1 MANKWEEDWDTWE
14 PTRNYPDAPPARSQS
29 LGKPSQN
36 TPSKSNQPQG
46 EANGSSI
53 ANFFQEFAAAAETA
67 GLNEETPDINSGDSR
82 GLAELIAN
90 AQDILNIDR
99 AGGAGGAAGGAGAA
113 GGIPELPEAMR
124 QSPEAMRQ
132 LPAPPRHPGSTEPH
146 SSLVPAKTSRRVQQ
160 TRPEVTRSEGWQSLV
175 EGWDEMPANA
185 PKSRQPAETART
197 AADYFSE
204 DIGAEADARTA
215 PKSRLPWKSLRE
227 PEKEPEAKVKVR
239 RVGTG
244 EPRVSERDTISPV
257 VLLAAGVLLALIGL
271 GIGVGVGMNIV
282 PHPTVTVTA
291 TPTDLGDS
299 GAQNPD
305 SAGNA
310 DTTGDKAAGGLSG
323 LKVAIDPGHNGGN
336 AAAWQR
342 IGTTVND
349 GRGGQKPCNTTGTA
363 TADGFTEHEFNWK
376 VANVL
381 KNKLETAGASV
392 FLTRDSDVGV
402 GPCVDD
408 RGKFPQKIGADVMIS
423 IHANGTTDASA
434 RGFFVMISDPAI
446 NPSQGEPS
454 AKLAA
459 AVIQAMKSG
468 GHRPQSSGTIKD
480 GLWKRGDLATL
491 NFAEVPSVM
500 VELGEMRNPADATL
514 MKSEAGR
521 QRYAVSL
528 FEGIKAWAEE
538 NRPAQT
544 QSPSTSQSPAP
555 TGGQEAFSGGE

>member
-1 MANKWEEDWDTWE
+1 MANKWEEEWDTWE
-14 PTRNYPDAPPARSQS
+14 PTGNYPDVPPARSQS

-36 TPSKSNQPQG
+36 TSSKSG
-46 EANGSSI
+46 ESQSEASGSSI
-53 ANFFQEFAAAAETA
+53 ADFFQEFSAAAETA
-67 GLNEETPDINSGDSR
+67 GLNEETPDISSGDSR

-90 AQDILNIDR
+90 AQDILNIDK
-99 AGGAGGAAGGAGAA
+99 AGGAAGSAGAAGGAG
-113 GGIPELPEAMR
+113 GVPELPEAMR
-124 QSPEAMRQ
+124 Q
-132 LPAPPRHPGSTEPH
+132 LPAAPRHPGSANRSGEPP
-146 SSLVPAKTSRRVQQ
+146 SSLVPAKASRRMQQ

-175 EGWDEMPANA
+175 EGWDNMPANA
-185 PKSRQPAETART
+185 PKPRQPAETARS

-204 DIGAEADARTA
+204 DSDAEADSRIASQ
-215 PKSRLPWKSLRE
+215 SRLPWKSLRE
-227 PEKEPEAKVKVR
+227 PVKEPESKVKVR

-257 VLLAAGVLLALIGL
+257 VLLAAGVLLVLIGL

-291 TPTDLGDS
+291 TPTDLGNS
-299 GAQNPD
+299 GVQNPD

-310 DTTGDKAAGGLSG
+310 DTAGDKAAGGLSG

-336 AAAWQR
+336 VAAWQR

-392 FLTRDSDVGV
+392 FLTRDSDGGV

-408 RGKFPQKIGADVMIS
+408 RGKFAQKIGADVMIS

-459 AVIQAMKSG
+459 AVIQAMKNG

-491 NFAEVPSVM
+491 NFAEVPSIM

-528 FEGIKAWAEE
+528 FEGIKAWAQE

-544 QSPSTSQSPAP
+544 QSPSPSQSPAP
-555 TGGQEAFSGGE
+555 TGGQEALSGGE